1 MDTVQNIV
9 REMLRIIL
17 PHINCKYVKIVDM
30 NGEKTYVNIGGS
42 TQSEQSDED

>member
-1 MDTVQNIV
+1 MNTVQNI
-9 REMLRIIL
+9 MLETLKLIL
-17 PHINCKYVKIVDM
+17 PHVNCKYVKIVDM